1 MESAHL
7 EDALNARAYTSR
19 NPPVMDTTNEKS
31 MQQEPSKG
39 STERVQAGGDVCDA
53 QVTSTLILNK
63 PPISRSTS
71 PSKVDPESSKTSFES
86 VGYGGEKY
94 VHLR

>member
-1 MESAHL
+1 MESAEL
-7 EDALNARAYTSR
+7 EDALNARAYTSK
-19 NPPVMDTTNEKS
+19 NPPVMES
-31 MQQEPSKG
+31 SKDAAG
-39 STERVQAGGDVCDA
+39 RVDGGDEVHDA

-63 PPISRSTS
+63 PSISRSTS

-94 VHLR
+94 VRLR

>member
-1 MESAHL
+1 MESAEL
-7 EDALNARAYTSR
+7 EDALNTRAYTSK
-19 NPPVMDTTNEKS
+19 NPPVMDAATGNTLQQGPNKDAAGRVEGANE
-31 MQQEPSKG
+31 
-39 STERVQAGGDVCDA
+39 VHDA

-63 PPISRSTS
+63 PSMSRSTS

-86 VGYGGEKY
+86 VGHGGEKN

>member
-1 MESAHL
+1 MESAQL
-7 EDALNARAYTSR
+7 EDALNARAYTSKK
-19 NPPVMDTTNEKS
+19 PPVMDTSTEDT
-31 MQQEPSKG
+31 MQQGSSKG
-39 STERVQAGGDVCDA
+39 STERVNAGGDVYDA

-86 VGYGGEKY
+86 VRYSSEKN